1 MDPALV
7 MSSGINTAGNISE
20 QIAVEYYIVNG
31 AVDAPRTVN
40 MFLVIYSLGGGESPR
55 EGIPFGETFHL
66 DCVLN

>member
-1 MDPALV
+1 

-20 QIAVEYYIVNG
+20 QIAVEYYIVNS
-31 AVDAPRTVN
+31 AEDAPRTVN
-40 MFLVIYSLGGGESPR
+40 MFLVIYSFGGGESPR